1 MGDYYQ
7 NHHRY
12 DWDSLASSKSIN
24 NLELKFTDEV
34 PSSVF
39 TKQNIARKATGE
51 DESVSVILVDR
62 TTQKMVT
69 NGPLASSQVKMVLLR
84 GNCGDVLT
92 TQEFESNI
100 VVEWQNKKKKNLLK
114 GCVYV
119 NLKNGRGSIGNV
131 YIKHDRE
138 SLNNATFRLGAM
150 IEGSCY
156 GYDVKEAITNPFVV
170 KDERNTP
177 KRLRVLKL
185 EDNVGRLKMIGKNG
199 SIRKRLNA
207 NSIITVKDF
216 LDLLSSNPVAL
227 KEMYRVE
234 GKKWIETINH
244 AKTCLM
250 EHMSNAY
257 GQNGSTSQQ
266 LNATASFDYNYEN
279 CYKPQ
284 PCDHDYLSN
293 NMIEDVNFGTHEYE
307 VMSDIEFMFAQEA
320 ILVEN
325 GKAKK
330 RWIKLRAFWFS
341 VRVFMC
347 G

>member
-114 GCVYV
+114 
-119 NLKNGRGSIGNV
+119 
-131 YIKHDRE
+131 
-138 SLNNATFRLGAM
+138 GAM